1 MLRRHWRETEF
12 EAVEELR
19 AELRDM
25 LSMLGHVHAAD
36 AAPRRTPRPRSE
48 DTEPL
53 GFML

>member
-25 LSMLGHVHAAD
+25 LSMLGHVD
-36 AAPRRTPRPRSE
+36 GQSVAPRRTRQPKPE
-48 DTEPL
+48 ETETL